1 MVEMPLSTNKLHRSR
16 TIDIKWPRMSVTY
29 LLPPLPSPASGC
41 HSLPRRSEVTQN
53 LAIFLSDPIHVVG
66 QEPEVGINCSHV
78 CVRAPLRLAFE
89 VDCNIVDFQPHGPTP
104 QTLYLPSCSVI
115 SSLTALGPQTSS
127 YPEIGPPLPYL
138 MYCLLH
144 SSVISFSNTRL
155 RNWWIL
161 QRPDSEYDHRFGM
174 RPPIRD
180 KTRR

>member
-1 MVEMPLSTNKLHRSR
+1 MQFFNSRFYFPGSSRRLPPSALNSFSDKRYAFLHELIVEMT
-16 TIDIKWPRMSVTY
+16 
-29 LLPPLPSPASGC
+29 
-41 HSLPRRSEVTQN
+41 EN

-155 RNWWIL
+155 RNW
-161 QRPDSEYDHRFGM
+161 
-174 RPPIRD
+174 
-180 KTRR
+180 